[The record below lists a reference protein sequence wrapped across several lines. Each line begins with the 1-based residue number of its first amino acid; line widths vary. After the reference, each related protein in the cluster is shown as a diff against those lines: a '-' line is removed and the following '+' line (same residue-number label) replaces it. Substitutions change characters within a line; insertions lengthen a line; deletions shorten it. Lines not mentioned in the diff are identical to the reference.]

1 MAQRRR
7 RSLAQML
14 WDSYVLQLRFK
25 NQSVKRR
32 TLTEKQRKGGLLGTW
47 RRFHRAAAIE
57 AYMPTVRKIAREQAR
72 NFAQHLDIRDLIQC
86 GMVGLVEAAERYHPD
101 NGAFE
106 AFAYFRVRGAI
117 IDAHKRRAYRE
128 ETHESIQAIAE
139 ANEGWLPAA
148 LDADHTIRPL
158 DDVLIERQ
166 EIRQVR
172 RAVEG
177 LLGTSRAMLEAVMA
191 GRSIVQLSREMDR
204 SEGWVRE
211 QIRIAKV
218 ALKHALGGAR

>member
-1 MAQRRR
+1 
-7 RSLAQML
+7 ML
-14 WDSYVLQLRFK
+14 WDSYILQLRFQ
-25 NQSVKRR
+25 NQSVARR
-32 TLTEKQRKGGLLGTW
+32 TLTEKQRRGGLLGTW
-47 RRFHRAAAIE
+47 RRFHRDAAIE

-106 AFAYFRVRGAI
+106 PFAYFRVRGAI

-128 ETHESIQAIAE
+128 ETHDSLQAIAE
-139 ANEGWLPAA
+139 ANDGWLPAA
-148 LDADHTIRPL
+148 LDADRTVRPL
-158 DDVLIERQ
+158 DEVLIEQ
-166 EIRQVR
+166 QDIANVR
-172 RAVEG
+172 HAISQ
-177 LLGTSRAMLEAVMA
+177 LLGTSRQVLEAMLD
-191 GRSIVQLSREMDR
+191 GLSIVQISMQMDR

-218 ALKHALGGAR
+218 ALKHALGGTR

>member
-1 MAQRRR
+1 MAQRR

-14 WDSYVLQLRFK
+14 WDSYILQLRFQ
-25 NQSVKRR
+25 NQSVARR
-32 TLTEKQRKGGLLGTW
+32 TLTEKQRRGGLLGTW
-47 RRFHRAAAIE
+47 RRFHRDAAIE

-106 AFAYFRVRGAI
+106 PFAYFRVRGAI

-128 ETHESIQAIAE
+128 ETHDSLQAIAE
-139 ANEGWLPAA
+139 ANDGWLPAA
-148 LDADHTIRPL
+148 LDADRTVRPL
-158 DDVLIERQ
+158 DEVLIEQ
-166 EIRQVR
+166 QDIANVR
-172 RAVEG
+172 HAISQ
-177 LLGTSRAMLEAVMA
+177 LLGTSRQVLEAMLD
-191 GRSIVQLSREMDR
+191 GLSIVQISMQMDR

-218 ALKHALGGAR
+218 ALKHALGGTR